1 VVYNKRPLSIDDQVT
16 QLQSRGM
23 QIASIERAKHYL
35 THIGYYRLSA
45 YWLPF
50 ELPVASGASRN
61 HNFNAGTT
69 FDQVLSLYI
78 FDRKLRL
85 LVMEAIE
92 RIETATRAHW
102 ANAMAMRHG
111 AHAYLKSEL
120 FKDPWD
126 HSNDVAD
133 RAKDLKTS
141 GETFVVHYRDTYKKP
156 FMPPIWAVVETM
168 SLGTL
173 SRWFKS
179 TKATAVKN
187 EVARSFGMPKIE
199 IFEQVLHALTPIRNI
214 CAHHGRLWNR
224 RLILQLPNIKRL
236 IHEMVIE
243 TVPSTSGTPQKQ
255 AARQVYNYLLVLAHL
270 MKPINPGTSWIRRLA
285 SHVQTIPVAQQQAMG
300 FPGGWQS
307 MNIWR

>member
-1 VVYNKRPLSIDDQVT
+1 
-16 QLQSRGM
+16 
-23 QIASIERAKHYL
+23 
-35 THIGYYRLSA
+35 
-45 YWLPF
+45 
-50 ELPVASGASRN
+50 
-61 HNFNAGTT
+61 
-69 FDQVLSLYI
+69 
-78 FDRKLRL
+78 
-85 LVMEAIE
+85 
-92 RIETATRAHW
+92 
-102 ANAMAMRHG
+102 
-111 AHAYLKSEL
+111 
-120 FKDPWD
+120 
-126 HSNDVAD
+126 
-133 RAKDLKTS
+133 
-141 GETFVVHYRDTYKKP
+141 
-156 FMPPIWAVVETM
+156 MPPIWAVVETM